1 MNNVRSKTLSYN
13 AAPRLAMDFIKLSAD
28 LLCNYSLGG
37 ELLEVVED
45 CLLSGFQHLIWHVL
59 VEYVKF

>member
-1 MNNVRSKTLSYN
+1 
-13 AAPRLAMDFIKLSAD
+13 MDLIKLSAD

>member
-1 MNNVRSKTLSYN
+1 
-13 AAPRLAMDFIKLSAD
+13 MDLIKLSTD

-45 CLLSGFQHLIWHVL
+45 CLLCGFQHLIWHVL
-59 VEYVKF
+59 VEYVQF